1 MKVLGHIHLLKA
13 SALLAVVAAL
23 AATSAQAGA
32 PPADPGWDAL
42 PHCTV
47 PSLEGTLLSSARKML
62 RNSKCGSMA
71 PLRKRAAAAR
81 NTVLV
86 SVPRA
91 GTVLAPGTKVL
102 LIVSK

>member
-1 MKVLGHIHLLKA
+1 MKASRHIHLLKA
-13 SALLAVVAAL
+13 SALLAVGVAL
-23 AATSAQAGA
+23 GGDVRAGWRTA
-32 PPADPGWDAL
+32 GGSRLDAL

-47 PSLEGTLLSSARKML
+47 PSLEGTLLSSARKSL
-62 RNSKCGSMA
+62 RSSKCGSMA
-71 PLRKRAAAAR
+71 PLRKRVAAAR

-86 SVPRA
+86 SVPEA